1 MFSLCH
7 NNHKWC
13 HSAILVVLNGGVKR
27 LVAYNYFFGVMSDKV
42 MQDKI
47 NRSKNMAVEPVR
59 ITIRIPPD
67 LHAAITTQ
75 ATKRDSSINQQIVD
89 SLYAGLGVEPKPQ
102 QTDDMTRAVLSVL
115 ESSGVDVEVLAA
127 LTAAMTE
134 DPERRVLSEAELND
148 MVDKRLFHHGIARL
162 REPT

>member
-1 MFSLCH
+1 
-7 NNHKWC
+7 
-13 HSAILVVLNGGVKR
+13 
-27 LVAYNYFFGVMSDKV
+27 
-42 MQDKI
+42 
-47 NRSKNMAVEPVR
+47 MAVEPVR

-75 ATKRDSSINQQIVD
+75 AGKSKNSINQQIVD
-89 SLYAGLGVEPKPQ
+89 SLYAGLGVEPLPPQ
-102 QTDDMTRAVLSVL
+102 AEDLTRVIAVTL
-115 ESSGVDVEVLAA
+115 ERAGVDIDVLAA

-134 DPERRVLSEAELND
+134 DPERNVLSEAELND